1 MIYLNC
7 GVKGSG
13 KTKILIDLANEK
25 LRDAKGNLVFIDS
38 NHEISRALNRNI
50 RFIAL
55 NEFNVDNLSK
65 MNGLIS
71 GIIAKDYD
79 VESIFVDGLLKNTSE
94 SLEDSNQF
102 FEDLEKISDEFDVDM
117 YINISSHKDL
127 VPDFLRKYN
136 FI

>member
-38 NHEISRALNRNI
+38 NHEISRALNRDI

-79 VESIFVDGLLKNTSE
+79 VESIFVDGLLKNTPE

-102 FEDLEKISDEFDVDM
+102 FNDLEKISDEFDVDM
-117 YINISSHKDL
+117 YINISSDRDL